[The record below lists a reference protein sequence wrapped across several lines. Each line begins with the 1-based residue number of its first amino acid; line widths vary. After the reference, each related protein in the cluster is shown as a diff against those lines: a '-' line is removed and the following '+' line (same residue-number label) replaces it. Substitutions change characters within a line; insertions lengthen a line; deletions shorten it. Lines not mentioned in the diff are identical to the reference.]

1 MALDIIGMDVHSYDD
16 VHTVF
21 CNIEIALSI
30 AYGDVAACQADFQ
43 TNSEQCPKRTNRKNG
58 SPPSS

>member
-21 CNIEIALSI
+21 CNIEIAISI
-30 AYGDVAACQADFQ
+30 ACGDVAACQVDFPDEQGAMPEAD
-43 TNSEQCPKRTNRKNG
+43 EP
-58 SPPSS
+58 

>member
-21 CNIEIALSI
+21 CNIEIAISI
-30 AYGDVAACQADFQ
+30 ACGDVAACQADFPD
-43 TNSEQCPKRTNRKNG
+43 EQ
-58 SPPSS
+58 